1 MRPTRREFLYTMGA
15 AATVY
20 GLQDTQDVFWA
31 KDAGPDVGWAPG
43 LEAWT
48 NSTCLVCPG
57 RCGIRCRTVD
67 GKLVRIMGNALHP
80 MSSGGVCPRGVA
92 GVQMLYHSERVA
104 GPMVRVGAR
113 GGGEWRPISRSGA
126 ISLIVDKLRDLRAS
140 GRPDQLGVVAGYC
153 AGSMQDLLTRFLEA
167 YGSPNLVVDAYADGT
182 DAVMDLMHGIR
193 RRPAYDL
200 ERSDFVVSFG
210 APLFEAW
217 TSPVQAFAAF
227 AGRSSQSNAQRP
239 HIVQIDTRFSRTA
252 ARSHEWVGISPG
264 TYHILALGLAYV
276 LIRDEM
282 VDADFLAEHVSG
294 FEDYR
299 DRSGRQSAGFRSMVL
314 RNYRTEEVSRLTG
327 VPIERITA
335 LAKAIGSSEVPVAL
349 CGPDVMLDRRGLLNG
364 MAVHSLNIL
373 LGRVNRPGGVL
384 VANRPPISPLAP
396 VVLDDTARRGGR
408 RDPVGGPE
416 PKFCDGVSETEFAT
430 QVAEQGSI
438 EILLTYYANP
448 LASSTHP
455 EAWRSALSRIPFVV
469 SFSPFIDETSSQA
482 DLILPDL
489 LPYERWQDA
498 PTPDSYPYAVWGVTR
513 PVVEPHPGGLHTG
526 DALLTIA
533 RELGGT
539 VAQSLPYDDFESV
552 LKTRSRGLYEA
563 KRGMIL
569 GDEFER
575 KQVLQ
580 MEERGWWLPEHS
592 NFEDFWN
599 DLVESGGWADLFY
612 DHAYYAR
619 MAKTASGRIEMMP
632 QDLLDELDGDG
643 GADLIYLSE
652 GDGPTATQEFPLR
665 LLPFRVSTLAS
676 GTLALERWLVEQ
688 PGIFP
693 DTQWIPWVAVHP
705 EMASEL
711 GFADG
716 VVVWVIS
723 ARGRYRAQL
732 KMFPGTAR
740 ENVSAPYG
748 LRHPDGELA
757 NPLQILTGEGD
768 PLTGITDWRSTF
780 VRLERT

>member
-20 GLQDTQDVFWA
+20 GLQDTQDVFWTR
-31 KDAGPDVGWAPG
+31 DAGPDVGWTPG
-43 LEAWT
+43 LEMWT
-48 NSTCLVCPG
+48 NSTCLICPG

-67 GKLVRIMGNALHP
+67 GKLVRIMGNTLHP

-92 GVQMLYHSERVA
+92 GVQMLYHPQRLA

-113 GGGEWRPISRSGA
+113 GGGEWRAISRSGA
-126 ISLIVDKLRDLRAS
+126 VSLIVDKLRDLRVS
-140 GRPDQLGVVAGYC
+140 GRPDRLGVVAGYC
-153 AGSMQDLLTRFLEA
+153 AGSMQDLLARFLEA
-167 YGSPNLVVDAYADGT
+167 YGSPNLIAEAYPDAT
-182 DAVMDLMHGIR
+182 DAVMNLMHGIR
-193 RRPAYDL
+193 RRPGYDL
-200 ERSDFVVSFG
+200 ERSDLVVSFG

-227 AGRSSQSNAQRP
+227 AGRSSRSDSRRP
-239 HIVQIDTRFSRTA
+239 HVVQIDTRFSRTA
-252 ARSHEWVGISPG
+252 ARSHEWVGIRPG
-264 TYHILALGLAYV
+264 TYHILALGLAYI
-276 LIRDEM
+276 LIRDQM
-282 VDADFLAEHVSG
+282 VDADFLSNHVVG
-294 FEDYR
+294 FADHADR
-299 DRSGRQSAGFRSMVL
+299 DGRRVAGFRSLVL

-327 VPIERITA
+327 VSIERITA
-335 LAKAIGSSEVPVAL
+335 LAKAIGSSEAPVIL
-349 CGPDVMLDRRGLLNG
+349 CGPDVTLDRRGLLNG

-384 VANRPPISPLAP
+384 VASNLPIAPLVP
-396 VVLDDTARRGGR
+396 VVLDETARSGGGR
-408 RDPVGGPE
+408 DPIGGPQ
-416 PKFCDGVSETEFAT
+416 PKFGDGVSGTEFAT
-430 QVAEQGSI
+430 QVAEHDSI

-455 EAWRSALSRIPFVV
+455 EAWRSALSRVPFVV
-469 SFSPFIDETSSQA
+469 SFSPFMDETSSQA

-498 PTPDSYPYAVWGVTR
+498 PTPSSYPYTVWGVTR
-513 PVVEPHPGGLHTG
+513 PVVEPYAGGLHTG
-526 DALLTIA
+526 DALLRIA

-539 VAQSLPYDDFESV
+539 VARSLPYDDFESL
-552 LKTRSRGLYEA
+552 LKTRARGLYEA
-563 KRGMIL
+563 RRGMVL

-592 NFEDFWN
+592 DFDDFWN
-599 DLVESGGWADLFY
+599 DLVASGGWTDLFY
-612 DHAYYAR
+612 DHVYHAR
-619 MAKTASGRIEMMP
+619 LASTPSGRIQMMP
-632 QDLLDELDGDG
+632 KDLLDELEGDG
-643 GADLIYLSE
+643 ELIYLSDADN
-652 GDGPTATQEFPLR
+652 GTTATEEFPLR

-693 DTQWIPWVAVHP
+693 DTHWTPWVGVHP
-705 EMASEL
+705 ETARAL
-711 GFADG
+711 GFGDG
-716 VVVWVIS
+716 TMMWVVS

-732 KMFPGTAR
+732 KVFSGTAR
-740 ENVSAPYG
+740 ENVCAPYG

-757 NPLQILTGEGD
+757 NPLQILTGETD
-768 PLTGITDWRSTF
+768 PLTGIRDWRSTF